1 MSPTANP
8 TTATPTNSPTTDP
21 TQQPT
26 ASPTLS
32 FQLSPCGVNQ
42 ISTIQ
47 GAANS
52 AQYIVG
58 DSVTIPG
65 FGTTADEHRSCGN
78 RSTAFAGP
86 VAATNASNISFAL
99 VIDGASLDSDY
110 EVCIADNSG
119 RTTVTLLPSMR
130 PGTYPA
136 TLVARDGNGNAVA
149 IVSWQMN
156 VQQRAPFT
164 LFDPAGTAEA
174 AQLQTNVNSE
184 LATQQQ
190 FEQGDTLP
198 VPGFRI
204 DGTTDISG
212 YFSHFTRDLAGNP
225 EITLKVYADKLDT
238 PDVVEQTSL
247 GENMFVISS
256 SGKMLLRLDVLGR
269 HTVSLVAES
278 GDGTAAIALLY
289 WTMLVRAGPN
299 GRQCGEHG
307 SPDPAD
313 DALNIYG
320 CICVDGFGGDNCA
333 NSPAVALAASDD
345 GADSITIGA
354 SLGSVVFLIV
364 AALIATRIQVYRL
377 EHRPVDMG
385 GMQDEVLDGLGIR
398 LSKDIADHE
407 FGVRLTLR
415 NDLDQACTESRGLLK
430 FQGQLTAA
438 LAKHLPRLVD
448 ELKRARVIV
457 SQTKSNQLL
466 LVVDRPRGCGK
477 QSDVTERTATALAK
491 QAARHKFVVGSNA
504 VSSATLVLPSRIPR
518 EQHRVRIQLTRLK
531 NLGQLRSFWGG

>member
-1 MSPTANP
+1 
-8 TTATPTNSPTTDP
+8 
-21 TQQPT
+21 
-26 ASPTLS
+26 
-32 FQLSPCGVNQ
+32 
-42 ISTIQ
+42 
-47 GAANS
+47 
-52 AQYIVG
+52 
-58 DSVTIPG
+58 
-65 FGTTADEHRSCGN
+65 
-78 RSTAFAGP
+78 
-86 VAATNASNISFAL
+86 
-99 VIDGASLDSDY
+99 
-110 EVCIADNSG
+110 
-119 RTTVTLLPSMR
+119 
-130 PGTYPA
+130 
-136 TLVARDGNGNAVA
+136 
-149 IVSWQMN
+149 
-156 VQQRAPFT
+156 
-164 LFDPAGTAEA
+164 
-174 AQLQTNVNSE
+174 
-184 LATQQQ
+184 
-190 FEQGDTLP
+190 
-198 VPGFRI
+198 
-204 DGTTDISG
+204 
-212 YFSHFTRDLAGNP
+212 
-225 EITLKVYADKLDT
+225 
-238 PDVVEQTSL
+238 
-247 GENMFVISS
+247 MFVISS

-278 GDGTAAIALLY
+278 GDGTAAITLLY

-307 SPDPAD
+307 SPDPTD

-415 NDLDQACTESRGLLK
+415 NDLDQACTESSGLLK

-477 QSDVTERTATALAK
+477 QSDVAERTATALAK
-491 QAARHKFVVGSNA
+491 QAARHKLVVGSNA

-531 NLGQLRSFWGG
+531 NLGQGAFGAVDLYQIDETKRGFPPYKAAVKTVKPGATLGRDELLKEAALMAMLDHRHMLALLGVVTILRPCTPRNLPALIILMYCEGGELLDHVSTVDPTKLSTTKQLTYAAQIALGMQYISTHAIVP